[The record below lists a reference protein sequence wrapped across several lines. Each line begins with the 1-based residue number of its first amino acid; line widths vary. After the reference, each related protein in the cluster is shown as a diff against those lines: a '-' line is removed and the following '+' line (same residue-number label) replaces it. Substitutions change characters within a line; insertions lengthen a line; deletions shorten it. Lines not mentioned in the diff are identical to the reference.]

1 MESDRWVVCRAFV
14 RQVSRACDVRCQV
27 AMFAQPDPAETMGLS
42 KLYLNTFLR
51 SSLINFTNRFVHRAS
66 TACTCA
72 HATTAIT
79 EKIVSMVSIPS
90 IDNSDAISFKIDLN
104 FQSDLDEPMQPLARF
119 YLFS

>member
-1 MESDRWVVCRAFV
+1 M
-14 RQVSRACDVRCQV
+14 
-27 AMFAQPDPAETMGLS
+27 
-42 KLYLNTFLR
+42 
-51 SSLINFTNRFVHRAS
+51 
-66 TACTCA
+66 
-72 HATTAIT
+72 AIT